1 MKHFFIVILGASLVL
16 AGCSAADRET
26 TVKDVTQAETILL
39 RKESKQGAIYAIS
52 IAGFGSINGD
62 AEVQLILHGAVYKK
76 KEIRGEFRFD
86 FAGDWYAD
94 EAELRYIPTKVS
106 SGNLTVKYAFRD

>member
-1 MKHFFIVILGASLVL
+1 MRHFFVILLGACLAL
-16 AGCSAADRET
+16 AGCLAGDRAT
-26 TVKDVTQAETILL
+26 TVKDVTRAETIIL
-39 RKESKQGAIYAIS
+39 KKKPSQGAIHAIS
-52 IAGFGSINGD
+52 ISGFGSINGD

-76 KEIRGEFRFD
+76 EKISGSFRVEFD
-86 FAGDWYAD
+86 GDWYAD